1 MVNAGLVDCCR
12 PMVTLKEIAAAVGV
26 STSTVSRVL
35 NFDSTLSVTAPV
47 RRAIIE
53 TAEALSYATPR
64 ARNRA
69 AQHGL
74 NRLALV
80 HFLAPDQ
87 ELVDPYYVG
96 LRLGIE
102 RRCATLK
109 IETVKLYHAETM
121 PDQAVLQ
128 AADGVIAVGWHNPAE
143 VDWLRHHSRAM
154 VFADFS
160 PAGDGF
166 DTVES
171 DLVLGTQKLLCG
183 LRERGYRRIGFVGW
197 IDRADRGPD
206 AAAEKRCLAYVDW
219 MQTTSAYDPSIC
231 LTGTNTE
238 ESGYDLTQRILAAAN
253 RPDALITANDNM
265 AVGAYRAIA
274 DHHLRIPDDIAIA
287 SFNDISVA
295 QFLSPPLST
304 VRLPAEEIGECAVD
318 LLLERIAGR
327 EIDKRVTLGS
337 TLIWRDSTA
346 GLAGRDA
353 VW

>member
-1 MVNAGLVDCCR
+1 
-12 PMVTLKEIAAAVGV
+12 MVTLKEIAAAVGV

-35 NFDSTLSVTAPV
+35 NFDNTLSVTAPV

-53 TAEALSYATPR
+53 TAAAMSYATPR
-64 ARNRA
+64 ARNRV

-80 HFLAPDQ
+80 HFLRPDQ

-102 RRCATLK
+102 RRCAALK
-109 IETVKLYHAETM
+109 VETVKLYHAEAM
-121 PDQAVLQ
+121 PDAAVLQ
-128 AADGVIAVGWHNPAE
+128 AADGVIAVGWHTQAE
-143 VDWLRHHSRAM
+143 VDWLCRHSRTM
-154 VFADFS
+154 VFADYS

-166 DTVES
+166 DAVES
-171 DLVLGTQKLLCG
+171 DLVPGMQNLLHG
-183 LRERGYRRIGFVGW
+183 LSDRGYRRIAFAGW
-197 IDRADRGPD
+197 TDRAANGPD
-206 AAAEKRCLAYVDW
+206 AAPEKRCVAYVDW
-219 MQTTSAYDPSIC
+219 MQSAGRFDPAIC
-231 LTGTNTE
+231 LTGSNTE
-238 ESGYDLTQRILAAAN
+238 ASGYELAQRLLAVPD
-253 RPDALITANDNM
+253 RPDALITGNDNM
-265 AVGAYRAIA
+265 AVGAYRAVA
-274 DHHLRIPDDIAIA
+274 DHHLRIPQDLAIA

-327 EIDKRVTLGS
+327 EICKRVTLGS

-346 GLAGRDA
+346 GLPVGNLG
-353 VW
+353 W